1 MLREIIDGIIEKL
14 SQKGAA
20 PVYSAFDAR
29 AVSRKGN
36 GGIFTV
42 VGISSFEASSPI
54 YSPYTVY
61 IPFKSELEI
70 SITAPEGYSLLKI
83 YDYYDEKIAPAV
95 FELSGLTCKL
105 SGMSV
110 RSDSNIGRLVMNV
123 RIAAS
128 GITKLERSGL

>member
-1 MLREIIDGIIEKL
+1 MMREILSGIIEKL
-14 SQKGAA
+14 VQKGADH
-20 PVYSAFDAR
+20 VYSAFDAR
-29 AVSRKGN
+29 SVAGKGS
-36 GGIFTV
+36 GIFTV
-42 VGISSFEASSPI
+42 VGISSFESSSPI

-70 SITAPEGYSLLKI
+70 SITAPENYSLLSL

-95 FELSGLTCKL
+95 FELSGLTCEL

-110 RSDSNIGRLVMNV
+110 KFDSNIERLVMKV
-123 RIAAS
+123 RISAR

>member
-1 MLREIIDGIIEKL
+1 MLREIIDNIIAKFTEN
-14 SQKGAA
+14 GAE

-29 AVSRKGN
+29 AVSKKG

-42 VGISSFEASSPI
+42 VGISSFESSPPI

-70 SITAPEGYSLLKI
+70 SITAPDGYSMVEL
-83 YDYYDEKIAPAV
+83 YDYYDSKIAPTV
-95 FELSGLTCKL
+95 FELSGLTCEL
-105 SGMSV
+105 SRMSV
-110 RSDSNIGRLVMNV
+110 KFDSNIQRLVMNI

-128 GITKLERSGL
+128 GITKLERSTL